1 MAAYRR
7 VYDSRHPQA
16 DYQEPGSAPET
27 TLGNRVCA
35 TFLARNRQFDGRNV
49 VSAYS
54 PILAAKGLC
63 PLGWANVIETRCTP
77 VTGIGITFSFAFRQ
91 TAFASNLIENC
102 VCHFTASICSL
113 FRSSSVSWPLA
124 TQQFTRPRRS
134 SVCDMRG
141 LPGQLFQQSDNERN
155 PKKPIGCLAARLCRA
170 SIAMASI
177 RWEYSDIYT
186 HVDTS
191 WTSLCSA
198 SWRRLSTWHCPH
210 LLLNAVLQ
218 PVLRRRC
225 RAPAA
230 VDRCLLPTGAQQQTR
245 HTPQRLSI
253 DGTDGRPTVT
263 WTLLCMLWGQV
274 NNLLSVLS
282 PNYCRGRATGIG
294 SPCGPTPLFDRTS

>member
-1 MAAYRR
+1 MCYLFGTEQAVRR
-7 VYDSRHPQA
+7 TKCSFCLLPHSGGEGTMSFGVGKCDRDTMY
-16 DYQEPGSAPET
+16 T
-27 TLGNRVCA
+27 GNWDWNH
-35 TFLARNRQFDGRNV
+35 LQFRIPPDG
-49 VSAYS
+49 
-54 PILAAKGLC
+54 
-63 PLGWANVIETRCTP
+63 
-77 VTGIGITFSFAFRQ
+77 F
-91 TAFASNLIENC
+91 C

-155 PKKPIGCLAARLCRA
+155 PKKPIGCLTARLCRA